1 MCGNAAAEATALTEH
16 AMARPDPSHTT
27 GVTRRQVLKHMAGTG
42 AALAWGITPR
52 AAAASPQDIQHI
64 VLVTMENR
72 SFDHFL
78 GWVPGAEGRQAGLT
92 YLDRAGQPQATYT
105 LAPDYQG
112 CDHPDPDHSYD
123 GGRLEYNHGACDG
136 WLRAGDNDAYAIGY
150 YTADDLPLYAG
161 LAQHWLTCD
170 GYFAAI
176 MAPSYPN
183 RIYQHAAQ
191 TDRLDQS
198 LAISSLPT
206 IWDRLAAHGLEGR
219 YYYTDVPTLALWGT
233 KYRAIA
239 HPLLRFLADCR
250 AGTLPHVAFVDPK
263 FLGAA
268 LGTSWDDHPHADIR
282 NGQAFVN
289 LIYKAVVSSPNWPNT
304 VLVITYDEWGGFFD
318 HVPPPAAAPLPPAD
332 QAAGH
337 QDGLRGFRVPA
348 FLISPWTPRGTVGHG
363 LYDHTS
369 VLRLIEWRWEL
380 PPLTVRDATANN
392 LADLLDFSHPQL
404 EAPTIAVPGL
414 TWPQI
419 CLDVLSVPSPWEGLR
434 HLARSAGFLTD

>member
-1 MCGNAAAEATALTEH
+1 MAL
-16 AMARPDPSHTT
+16 PDSSPTT
-27 GVTRRQVLKHMAGTG
+27 GVTRRHVLTHLAAAGT
-42 AALAWGITPR
+42 ALAWGLTPR
-52 AAAASPQDIQHI
+52 VAAASVQDLHHI
-64 VLVTMENR
+64 VLLTMENR

-78 GWVPGAEGRQAGLT
+78 GWVPGADGQQAGLT
-92 YLDRAGQPQATYT
+92 YQDRAGQPQATYA

-112 CDHPDPDHSYD
+112 CGHPDPDHSYD

-136 WLRAGDNDAYAIGY
+136 WLRAGENDAYAIGY
-150 YTADDLPLYAG
+150 YTPDDLPLYAG
-161 LAQHWLTCD
+161 LVQHWLTCD

-176 MAPSYPN
+176 MAPSFPN

-191 TDRLDQS
+191 TDRIDQS

-219 YYYTDVPTLALWGT
+219 YYYTDVPTLALWGS
-233 KYRAIA
+233 KYHSIS
-239 HPLLRFLADCR
+239 HHLLRFLADCQ

-268 LGTSWDDHPHADIR
+268 QGISWDDHPYADIR

-289 LIYKAVVSSPNWPNT
+289 LIYEAVVSSPNWPNT

-318 HVPPPAAAPLPPAD
+318 HVPPPATPLPPSD

-337 QDGLRGFRVPA
+337 QDGLRGFRVPN
-348 FLISPWTPRGTVGHG
+348 FIVSPWTPRGTVGHG

-369 VLRLIEWRWEL
+369 VLRMIEWRWNL
-380 PPLTVRDATANN
+380 PPLTVRDAAANN
-392 LADLLDFSHPQL
+392 LADLLDFSQ
-404 EAPTIAVPGL
+404 ARIAVPTFAVPGP
-414 TWPQI
+414 TWPQV
-419 CLDVLSVPSPWEGLR
+419 CPDPLSVPSPWDGLR
-434 HLARSAGFLTD
+434 HLAQIAGFLTD

>member
-1 MCGNAAAEATALTEH
+1 
-16 AMARPDPSHTT
+16 MAQPDPSPTL
-27 GVTRRQVLKHMAGTG
+27 GVTRRHVLTHLAAAGT
-42 AALAWGITPR
+42 ALAVGITPR

-64 VLVTMENR
+64 VLVMMENR
-72 SFDHFL
+72 SFDHIL
-78 GWVPGAEGRQAGLT
+78 GWVPGADGQQAGLT
-92 YLDRAGQPQATYT
+92 YLDRAGQPQATAA

-112 CDHPDPDHSYD
+112 CSHPDPDHSYE
-123 GGRLEYNHGACDG
+123 GGRFEYNSGACDG
-136 WLRAGDNDAYAIGY
+136 WLRAGENDGYAIGY
-150 YTADDLPLYAG
+150 YTRQDLPLYAG

-191 TDRLDQS
+191 TDRIDQS

-206 IWDRLAAHGLEGR
+206 IWDRLATHGLEGR

-233 KYRAIA
+233 KYRSIS
-239 HPLLRFLADCR
+239 HHLLRFLADCQE
-250 AGTLPHVAFVDPK
+250 GMLPHIAFVDPK

-268 LGTSWDDHPHADIR
+268 LGISWDDHPHADIR

-289 LIYKAVVSSPNWPNT
+289 LIYEAVVTSPNWPNT

-318 HVPPPAAAPLPPAD
+318 HVPPPAAPLPPAD

-337 QDGLRGFRVPA
+337 QDGLRGFRVPT
-348 FLISPWTPRGTVGHG
+348 FLVSPWTPRGTVGHG

-369 VLRLIEWRWEL
+369 VLRMIEWRWDL

-404 EAPTIAVPGL
+404 EAPTFAVPGL
-414 TWPQI
+414 TWPQV
-419 CLDVLSVPSPWEGLR
+419 CPAPLSVPSPWDGLR
-434 HLARSAGFLTD
+434 HLARRSGFLTD